1 MTENEIRE
9 ILEPELAEKLAVL
22 ESLGIDIPGV
32 RKLKDNAYHI
42 SIAGWSITSFSN
54 VTDAYNCLTAMIET
68 ADYMKQCQE
77 SYPNRLKNWE
87 PLEYSNS

>member
-1 MTENEIRE
+1 MEQNENIGYIQSEI
-9 ILEPELAEKLAVL
+9 IKKLIVL
-22 ESLGIDIPGV
+22 EGLGINIPET
-32 RKLKDNAYHI
+32 RKMRDNAYHI